1 MKYLFPLVAGFSVI
15 SGLVMADGRVRRI
28 SVQGDQI
35 VTVRTALGVA
45 TIIQVPD
52 KPNSVVVGDLS
63 AYKVEYLDTAITIKP
78 MSGHAKSN
86 LYIYTDYK
94 RFNVQLVTGSEASAD
109 YVVYLENL
117 RNKSIQKVIKDKPE
131 VIWTSFLKT
140 MTNEA
145 ITIQVNRVGET
156 AHGLCFI
163 DFTIKSRK
171 NETILPEWF
180 WLTQNGTSHTIQ
192 GLILSSLTL
201 NANQSKVHGTIEVL
215 KADLDQNKPMRVEL
229 RRKKTS
235 SLNIKGVNGW
245 KH

>member
-1 MKYLFPLVAGFSVI
+1 MKYLLPLVGGFSVL

-28 SVQGDQI
+28 AVQGDQI

-94 RFNVQLVTGSEASAD
+94 RFNVQLVTGAEASAD

-117 RNKSIQKVIKDKPE
+117 RARSTQKQTKEKLE
-131 VIWTSFLKT
+131 VNWTKISKT
-140 MTNEA
+140 MTNESLTLQ
-145 ITIQVNRVGET
+145 ITRVGENE
-156 AHGLCFI
+156 HGLCFV
-163 DFTIKSRK
+163 DFIIKSGK
-171 NETILPEWF
+171 TETIQPEWF
-180 WLTQNGTSHTIQ
+180 WLTQEGVSHPIQ
-192 GLILSSLTL
+192 GLILSAL
-201 NANQSKVHGTIEVL
+201 NINSKSEVHGTIEVL
-215 KADLDQNKPMRVEL
+215 KSDLNETKSMRVEL
-229 RRKKTS
+229 RRKKLSYLT
-235 SLNIKGVNGW
+235 IKGVNGW